1 MDYFY
6 NVPISFEVPS
16 MLYAFCLV
24 SVLNKSKLIPGTNL
38 AFPFPDASLKKK
50 MFKSI
55 QRVRRKK
62 KKKKNL
68 KRFLIVLPLTGRD

>member
-16 MLYAFCLV
+16 MLYALCLV

-50 MFKSI
+50 C
-55 QRVRRKK
+55 
-62 KKKKNL
+62 L
-68 KRFLIVLPLTGRD
+68 KVSRE